1 MARFRGAKSKYLTC
15 FYCGKRSS
23 LKFDGTIRD
32 FVCFHCDATNYLDQ
46 NGEITDPPVA
56 TDREANAVQ
65 YAAPQSRASS
75 QQDDTFCQTCLKNQH
90 LFTKSLAQYLPDDP
104 SDPDYPELERN
115 YYRYRRNLEKRY
127 PQVCADCA
135 EKVEARIRQAGY
147 TAKTDHL
154 RRMMNLGRVRK
165 TRTRTKLDWIHVLGK
180 TLWRSGFVLQI
191 LWHFV
196 MITHALQVSDNGMY
210 DPDDQSTAAKVLL
223 SLKRATES
231 LPAADTLMRWS
242 IWTGVMAVWWNPH
255 FVQVNRGFTRHLLG
269 FTQWYSFQG
278 LIVFFRFILRGID
291 VRGGAAVRSGT
302 ARLAAH
308 VGMAF
313 IMTVLYML
321 AGRSIRVD
329 TTPLFATYNTQPL
342 VPRDAKS
349 ARQRKQE
356 DSKTFSELFNDAL
369 DSAHATP
376 RKAGDVMNMPPSPQS
391 SSQSSP
397 YKTMRPVGSAVRLG
411 HMGAGLAETPSN
423 RRQQQLQYDEEMDWS
438 PITPQH
444 RALQDDY
451 ARTPSSAR
459 FGRLDVQTPSQPPAS
474 MNPFRLKVPAAP
486 VEPARRLRNPPWP
499 TAAKQEPLEIGQAT
513 FTRKGHQ
520 KSSSQ
525 TSSILSEATDVVEF
539 KQPSFFA
546 PQRDNDTSSLA
557 DLLNQSFSLGQEQ
570 EEEEE
575 EEEDDDDDQEQEI
588 LAEEKRTSQRLARPG
603 ARNRKVQRKSHP
615 HAKHSTYL
623 EPATLAVLL
632 AVWLLAMHAPLP
644 HGWEIQLTALSVA
657 GVVALRGTG
666 DAGRLSSDTA
676 PAPVVYVL
684 SACGVAELAAI
695 CWVGS
700 ELWSGGSEQ
709 VGWYGAGVLAC
720 MVGHQALSKLH
731 IW

>member
-15 FYCGKRSS
+15 FYCGKRSG

-32 FVCFHCDATNYLDQ
+32 FLCLQCDATNYLDQ

-56 TDREANAVQ
+56 TDREATAVQ
-65 YAAPQSRASS
+65 FAAPQSSTSA
-75 QQDDTFCQTCLKNQH
+75 QKDDTFCQKCLKNQH

-127 PQVCADCA
+127 PQVCGDCA

-154 RRMMNLGRVRK
+154 RRMMSLARDRK
-165 TRTRTKLDWIHVLGK
+165 TRTRTKLDWVHALGK

-191 LWHFV
+191 LWHFI
-196 MITHALQVSDNGMY
+196 MITHALQVSDDGMY
-210 DPDDQSTAAKVLL
+210 DPDDQSTAARVLL
-223 SLKRATES
+223 TLKRATEA
-231 LPAADTLMRWS
+231 LPAADTLMQWS
-242 IWTGVMAVWWNPH
+242 IWTGVMAAWWNPH

-278 LIVFFRFILRGID
+278 LTVFFRLIFRGID
-291 VRGGAAVRSGT
+291 VRGGQAARSGT
-302 ARLAAH
+302 ARLGAH
-308 VGMAF
+308 VGMAS
-313 IMTVLYML
+313 IMAVLYVL

-342 VPRDAKS
+342 VPRDSKS
-349 ARQRKQE
+349 PRQRKQE

-376 RKAGDVMNMPPSPQS
+376 QKLAGAKVPPSPQLSPYHAAMRPLS
-391 SSQSSP
+391 SSL
-397 YKTMRPVGSAVRLG
+397 KMDD
-411 HMGAGLAETPSN
+411 MGGESAETPRN

-444 RALQDDY
+444 RALHDNF
-451 ARTPSSAR
+451 APTPSSAR
-459 FGRLDVQTPSQPPAS
+459 FSRFNVETASQPPELT
-474 MNPFRLKVPAAP
+474 NPFRVRVPAAP
-486 VEPARRLRNPPWP
+486 VEPARRLRNSPWP
-499 TAAKQEPLEIGQAT
+499 AAAKKEAVTETGQAM
-513 FTRKGHQ
+513 FTSTGHQ
-520 KSSSQ
+520 KSFSQ
-525 TSSILSEATDVVEF
+525 TSIGSADSEAHSNVEF

-546 PQRDNDTSSLA
+546 PQRDHDTSSLA
-557 DLLNQSFSLGQEQ
+557 DLLSQSFSLGQEDQDQ
-570 EEEEE
+570 EAMS
-575 EEEDDDDDQEQEI
+575 EEDS
-588 LAEEKRTSQRLARPG
+588 SQRHRSHYSASNPTAQQK
-603 ARNRKVQRKSHP
+603 ARNRP
-615 HAKHSTYL
+615 AAKHSTCF

-632 AVWLLAMHAPLP
+632 AVWLLTMHVPIP

-657 GVVALRGTG
+657 GVIALRGTG
-666 DAGRLSSDTA
+666 DADRLSSGTA
-676 PAPVVYVL
+676 PAPVMYIL
-684 SACGVAELAAI
+684 SAVGVAELAAI

-700 ELWSGGSEQ
+700 GLWSGGSEQ

-720 MVGHQALSKLH
+720 MAGHLSLSKLH